1 MTFISIPTLLTAII
15 VILIL
20 LLSVSLFYLIKFGL
34 IIIRVQEVVE
44 DSLDIMDEKYS
55 SISSIL
61 KIPLFYDSNE
71 VRSVLEDVRDV
82 RESILSIARALT
94 SVDGELDRS
103 VNDVSNESSVQG
115 NKEIGRK
122 EKTD

>member
-1 MTFISIPTLLTAII
+1 VTFISIPTLLTAII

-34 IIIRVQEVVE
+34 IIIRVQDVVE

>member
-34 IIIRVQEVVE
+34 IIIRVQDVVE